1 MRRESKKLLIV
12 ITDGLSNDNLKFQD
26 VIPLAEKR
34 GIIRYAI
41 GGALLL
47 GAVGSFDWSGG
58 MVETGQGVL
67 YFLGAP
73 RYRHKGKVIVFQKR
87 NSNWV
92 ETQHIQGEQIG
103 SAFGS
108 ELCSVDVNADGQTDL
123 LLIGAPLFHQEG
135 VGGRVTVCVLE
146 PAGNVSCNSSL
157 YGSHGNLLG
166 RFGAAI
172 ARTADLNGD
181 NLSDIAIGAP
191 LENDWHGSVYIFIGE
206 RRGVR
211 SGYSQPYKKRYPW
224 QGRDRVC
231 VSSAGSLSM
240 SVNISLELDPGR
252 ASSRLLFSNTAGVVS
267 QSLSVKDRE
276 CVVQEIRVPDCI
288 EDYSPVGVRGS
299 FSVSGEEIQ
308 GSRGLRPI
316 LTPDCNT
323 EFTGQQREVKL
334 KLESWGFLSYNQ
346 QKYTQYPDGKY
357 HQAQTLP
364 FQSLSVDTFDYK
376 NDVYVAIAQPN
387 MENCMVLE
395 WDHIEMNFRSYDNI
409 TGQSIVG
416 CKAILIEDQI
426 FIVVAQLFGGSHIYK
441 YDESQTKFTKFQD
454 IEVSKISKPNDIEA
468 FQIDTEW
475 FFVIADSSKAG
486 LSTLYKWNTK
496 GFYSYQ
502 SLHEWFRDTDSEF
515 VDLDGKPHLILASRS
530 QVPVIFQWNK
540 SSKKFT
546 QQSEIPNME
555 DVVAVKSFQIKNEL
569 YLALTR
575 FIGDSKVL
583 KWTNKQF
590 VDIQSVP
597 SRGSM
602 IMQPFSFKERH
613 YLALGSDYTFS
624 QIYIWDEE
632 KKLFVKFKEIY
643 IQAPRSFTAV
653 STDRRDF
660 IFTSSFKGYTQIFE
674 HTIVDLS
681 L

>member
-1 MRRESKKLLIV
+1 MVQRVRDCCSCIFVTTYTAVSGGKMQSLIKGFLLFPVLFLVLFSRVHPKRIFRCPSACTCTKESIICV
-12 ITDGLSNDNLKFQD
+12 GSSSVPRIIPNDINS
-26 VIPLAEKR
+26 
-34 GIIRYAI
+34 
-41 GGALLL
+41 LLL
-47 GAVGSFDWSGG
+47 
-58 MVETGQGVL
+58 
-67 YFLGAP
+67 
-73 RYRHKGKVIVFQKR
+73 
-87 NSNWV
+87 NSNAFSTIKDDAFSGLLHLEYLFIENNKI
-92 ETQHIQGEQIG
+92 ETTSKHSFRG
-103 SAFGS
+103 
-108 ELCSVDVNADGQTDL
+108 LWDL
-123 LLIGAPLFHQEG
+123 THLSLANNNIKYLPREVFSDLDSLI
-135 VGGRVTVCVLE
+135 
-146 PAGNVSCNSSL
+146 
-157 YGSHGNLLG
+157 
-166 RFGAAI
+166 
-172 ARTADLNGD
+172 
-181 NLSDIAIGAP
+181 
-191 LENDWHGSVYIFIGE
+191 
-206 RRGVR
+206 
-211 SGYSQPYKKRYPW
+211 
-224 QGRDRVC
+224 
-231 VSSAGSLSM
+231 
-240 SVNISLELDPGR
+240 ELDLRGNSIECDCKSKWLLTWLKTTNSTVSDVYCAGPAELKGR
-252 ASSRLLFSNTAGVVS
+252 
-267 QSLSVKDRE
+267 
-276 CVVQEIRVPDCI
+276 
-288 EDYSPVGVRGS
+288 
-299 FSVSGEEIQ
+299 
-308 GSRGLRPI
+308 
-316 LTPDCNT
+316 
-323 EFTGQQREVKL
+323 KL
-334 KLESWGFLSYNQ
+334 NDL
-346 QKYTQYPDGKY
+346 QYLNHKCTSTDFVL
-357 HQAQTLP
+357 HQTLP

-426 FIVVAQLFGGSHIYK
+426 FIIVAQLFGGSHIYK

-468 FQIDTEW
+468 FQIDKEW

-555 DVVAVKSFQIKNEL
+555 DVVAVKSFQMKNEL

-632 KKLFVKFKEIY
+632 KKLFIKFKEIY

-660 IFTSSFKGYTQIFE
+660 IFTSSFKGNTQIFE